1 MIPFKFRLFAV
12 VSCAIETVLNR
23 AYHPKPESDAMKT
36 FTPDELA
43 TFNGQDG
50 KPVYIAH
57 KGNVYDVTES
67 KMWRGG
73 RHMKRHN
80 AGEDLTT
87 DIQAAP
93 HDADVLERYPQVG
106 VLEKEQ
112 AAERSS
118 SGIIGLLLDA
128 NPFFRRHPH
137 PMTVHFPI
145 AFLLAN
151 PAFNFLYWLTGCRV
165 FETTAFHCLGAG
177 ILFLFVAIVTG
188 YVTWWYNY
196 MAKMM
201 KPVAIKISLTAVTVL
216 IAGACFV
223 WRLNVPDVMVDLA
236 GIRILYFV
244 GSLSFIPLIGIIGW
258 YGAGMTFPLE
268 DE

>member
-1 MIPFKFRLFAV
+1 
-12 VSCAIETVLNR
+12 
-23 AYHPKPESDAMKT
+23 MKT
-36 FTPDELA
+36 FTAEELA
-43 TFNGQDG
+43 AFNGQG
-50 KPVYIAH
+50 GQPIYIAH
-57 KGNVYDVTES
+57 KGKVYDVTES

-106 VLEKEQ
+106 VLEKEPQ
-112 AAERSS
+112 PVREGAGWLAW
-118 SGIIGLLLDA
+118 LLDA

-145 AFLLAN
+145 AFMLAN
-151 PAFNFLYWLTGCRV
+151 PAFNVLYLLTGSRV
-165 FETTAFHCLGAG
+165 FETTAFHCLGVG
-177 ILFLFVAIVTG
+177 ILFTFVAIVTG

-201 KPVAIKISLTAVTVL
+201 KPVAIKLALTAVTVV
-216 IAGACFV
+216 IAIVCYI
-223 WRLNVPDVMVDLA
+223 WRWNVPDVMVDLQ
-236 GIRILYFV
+236 GIRILYFL

-258 YGAGMTFPLE
+258 YGASMTFPLE

>member
-1 MIPFKFRLFAV
+1 
-12 VSCAIETVLNR
+12 
-23 AYHPKPESDAMKT
+23 MKT
-36 FTPDELA
+36 FTPAELA

-50 KPVYIAH
+50 KPIHIAH
-57 KGNVYDVTES
+57 KGKVYDVTQS

-73 RHMKRHN
+73 RHMNRHN

-93 HDADVLERYPQVG
+93 HETDVLERYPQVG
-106 VLEKEQ
+106 VLEEEQ
-112 AAERSS
+112 PQEHSS
-118 SGIIGLLLDA
+118 PGFLAWMLEA

-145 AFLLAN
+145 AFMLAN
-151 PAFNFLYWLTGCRV
+151 PAFNFLYWITGYRA

-177 ILFLFVAIVTG
+177 ILFMFVAMLTG

-201 KPVAIKISLTAVTVL
+201 KPVAIKLALAVVTV
-216 IAGACFV
+216 IVAGICFV
-223 WRLNVPDVMVDLA
+223 WRMKMPDVMVDLQ
-236 GIRILYFV
+236 GSRIIYFA
-244 GSLSFIPLIGIIGW
+244 GSLTFIPLIGIIGW